1 MDDDL
6 PESETIAQPPSV
18 SRRQVTVDDAAAGK
32 RLDAVLAAALDGLS
46 RTRIQALVKQGV
58 VKDGYGLVVT
68 TPSVK
73 VVAGQRFT
81 VDVPPPA
88 PARPAP
94 QDIPLEIAFEDD
106 HLIVVD
112 KPAGLVVHPG
122 PGSPDGTLV
131 NALLAHCGSSLSGIG
146 GVARPGIV
154 HRIDKD
160 TSGLLVAAK
169 SDAAHAGLAAR
180 FAEHSIERRYTALV
194 WGEPRPLTGRIDA
207 RIDRHPSHRTKMAV
221 RRDGGRTARTYYTAM
236 TRYSGL
242 LSLIDCRLATGQD
255 PSDPGPHGIPGP
267 SAGWAT
273 GCTAASAICPN
284 PGGIRRR
291 RLPWKPFE
299 RQALHAAH
307 LGFDHPVTGDTL
319 SFDAPLPPDF
329 EELISVLKPLQETGQ
344 PSAAQQFR
352 DR

>member
-6 PESETIAQPPSV
+6 PEIETIAEPDPV
-18 SRRQVTVDDAAAGK
+18 SRREVRADDAAAGR

-46 RTRIQALVKQGV
+46 RTRIQALVKQGAV
-58 VKDGYGLVVT
+58 TDGDGLAVT
-68 TPSVK
+68 APSMK
-73 VVAGQRFT
+73 VAAGQRFT

-106 HLIVVD
+106 HLIVID

-131 NALLAHCGSSLSGIG
+131 NALLAHCGESLSGIG

-169 SDAAHAGLAAR
+169 SDAAHAGLAAQ
-180 FAEHSIERRYTALV
+180 FAEHSIERRYTALA
-194 WGEPRPLTGRIDA
+194 WGEPRPLTGRIDTA
-207 RIDRHPSHRTKMAV
+207 IGRDPAHRTKMAV
-221 RRDGGRTARTYYTAM
+221 RRDGGRAARTYYAVM

-242 LSLIDCRLATGQD
+242 LSLIDCRLATGRTHQIRVHLAHRGHPLVGD
-255 PSDPGPHGIPGP
+255 HLYGGRRHLAQPWRG
-267 SAGWAT
+267 T
-273 GCTAASAICPN
+273 QQAAAVETF
-284 PGGIRRR
+284 G
-291 RLPWKPFE
+291 
-299 RQALHAAH
+299 RQALHAAR
-307 LGFDHPVTGDTL
+307 LGFVHPVTGQAL
-319 SFDAPLPPDF
+319 SFQAALPQDIAALVSALQPLKN
-329 EELISVLKPLQETGQ
+329 IGQ
-344 PSAAQQFR
+344 PSADQ
-352 DR
+352 

>member
-1 MDDDL
+1 MNDDL
-6 PESETIAQPPSV
+6 PESETIAQPPPV
-18 SRRQVTVDDAAAGK
+18 SRRQVTVDDAAVGQ

-46 RTRIQALVKQGV
+46 RTRIQALVKQGAV
-58 VKDGYGLVVT
+58 TDGDGQVVT
-68 TPSVK
+68 SPSMK
-73 VVAGQRFT
+73 VAAGQRFA

-94 QDIPLEIAFEDD
+94 QSIPLEIAFEDD

-160 TSGLLVAAK
+160 TSGLLVVAK
-169 SDAAHAGLAAR
+169 SDAAHAGLAAL

-207 RIDRHPSHRTKMAV
+207 RIGRHPSHRTKMAV
-221 RRDGGRTARTYYTAM
+221 LRDGGRTARTYYTLM

-242 LSLIDCRLATGQD
+242 LSLIDCRLATGRTHQIRVHMAYRGHPLVGD
-255 PSDPGPHGIPGP
+255 RLYGGQRHLPQPWRNTPQ
-267 SAGWAT
+267 
-273 GCTAASAICPN
+273 AAAVEAF
-284 PGGIRRR
+284 G
-291 RLPWKPFE
+291 

-344 PSAAQQFR
+344 PSAVQQFR